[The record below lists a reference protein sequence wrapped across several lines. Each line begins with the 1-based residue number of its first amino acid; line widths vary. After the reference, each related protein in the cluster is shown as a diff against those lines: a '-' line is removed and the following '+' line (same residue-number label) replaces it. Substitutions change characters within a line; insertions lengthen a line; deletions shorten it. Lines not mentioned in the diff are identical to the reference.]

1 VGLSL
6 SNCESRGSD
15 LLFALNK
22 IYFQKKKG
30 KKRKP
35 LYQPPL
41 SRPKGNGINPWIHTD
56 ELLDAACAGYIAE
69 NMY

>member
-1 VGLSL
+1 VKAAEVI
-6 SNCESRGSD
+6 CI
-15 LLFALNK
+15 FPLNK

-35 LYQPPL
+35 FHQPPYYK
-41 SRPKGNGINPWIHTD
+41 PKGNGINPWIPTD
-56 ELLDAACAGYIAE
+56 ELLDTACAGYIAE

>member
-1 VGLSL
+1 VRVAEVIY
-6 SNCESRGSD
+6 N
-15 LLFALNK
+15 FPFNK

-35 LYQPPL
+35 FHQPPYYK
-41 SRPKGNGINPWIHTD
+41 PKGNGINPWIHTV

-69 NMY
+69 DMY